1 MLNQTMQTKA
11 KSNMIPEY
19 DSEEE
24 FEYDSDFSSEN
35 TPLDYEEYRRNM
47 KSFIT
52 FYKKQNTK
60 SIFKSISEGTLE
72 PLNSRYIYLNKKE
85 KENTKYPLSPSPP
98 IKTEIKVE
106 KTTSSINWKI
116 NTNAKNNIINSL
128 IDIIQDV
135 STEGE
140 WTTVAH
146 KPKKSAEE
154 KFATKQMTQDEI
166 RKANIG
172 TQMCKSVKEGIP
184 CSYTAQGKK
193 CNFAHDP
200 SELKVPYCR
209 FQPCRNVKQV
219 SRTKYENIGSRI
231 CGCKHSNEGDDEFY
245 TRTTGIEKRAT
256 EEEMQQALY
265 EFINSTE
272 SCTSASNTVKAKEQP
287 QKWVSPWAAT
297 FDGFLKTSLQQLQ
310 YIARINGVQSH
321 YFLETKNNHSKTRP
335 KTRNML
341 LLDISKFIVKQYPQR
356 AEDVEA
362 FINKVKSDEKDSKD
376 SLNKPSLKVFRP
388 ADINK
393 EWIIIKNKL
402 SLDIKS
408 AKAAITHS
416 KETINRLTSRNMTI
430 FEKKQVERISNS
442 ITDKL
447 AALKD
452 MENQLVKF
460 QDIKAFEAYFTELN
474 NAVVNNTNKVED
486 VAKVVVSKKPLKKVE
501 SEFTIIIISNTK
513 APKTVVVEEEGWT
526 DIVHKERA
534 KKVEKKTCNS
544 VFSGEVC
551 RHGVNC
557 RFSHDKVVNIQ
568 PVQPKRTCNSVFSG
582 EVCRHGAN
590 CRFSHDKSNVIVKD
604 VIKPSVPVPTV
615 SKINKALT
623 KTQMCKSVKEG
634 TSCTHGINCRF
645 AHNKS
650 ELVKIDCRFG
660 NSCYH
665 VRVGSSG
672 RYSNNLSSSR
682 VCTYIHPCETE
693 ENYENRTA

>member
-1 MLNQTMQTKA
+1 MQTKA

-219 SRTKYENIGSRI
+219 SRTRY
-231 CGCKHSNEGDDEFY
+231 
-245 TRTTGIEKRAT
+245 
-256 EEEMQQALY
+256 
-265 EFINSTE
+265 
-272 SCTSASNTVKAKEQP
+272 
-287 QKWVSPWAAT
+287 
-297 FDGFLKTSLQQLQ
+297 
-310 YIARINGVQSH
+310 
-321 YFLETKNNHSKTRP
+321 
-335 KTRNML
+335 
-341 LLDISKFIVKQYPQR
+341 
-356 AEDVEA
+356 
-362 FINKVKSDEKDSKD
+362 
-376 SLNKPSLKVFRP
+376 
-388 ADINK
+388 
-393 EWIIIKNKL
+393 
-402 SLDIKS
+402 
-408 AKAAITHS
+408 
-416 KETINRLTSRNMTI
+416 
-430 FEKKQVERISNS
+430 
-442 ITDKL
+442 
-447 AALKD
+447 
-452 MENQLVKF
+452 
-460 QDIKAFEAYFTELN
+460 
-474 NAVVNNTNKVED
+474 
-486 VAKVVVSKKPLKKVE
+486 
-501 SEFTIIIISNTK
+501 
-513 APKTVVVEEEGWT
+513 
-526 DIVHKERA
+526 
-534 KKVEKKTCNS
+534 
-544 VFSGEVC
+544 
-551 RHGVNC
+551 
-557 RFSHDKVVNIQ
+557 RF
-568 PVQPKRTCNSVFSG
+568 
-582 EVCRHGAN
+582 
-590 CRFSHDKSNVIVKD
+590 
-604 VIKPSVPVPTV
+604 
-615 SKINKALT
+615 
-623 KTQMCKSVKEG
+623 
-634 TSCTHGINCRF
+634 
-645 AHNKS
+645 
-650 ELVKIDCRFG
+650 
-660 NSCYH
+660 
-665 VRVGSSG
+665 
-672 RYSNNLSSSR
+672 
-682 VCTYIHPCETE
+682 
-693 ENYENRTA
+693 